1 MHVFVRTG
9 TAWSQQTILNDASTG
24 AAGDFFG
31 YSVAL
36 QGDTAAIG
44 AAIKKV
50 GPIDRL
56 GQAYVFVRSGSAW
69 SQKAILV
76 DTVGGAADDKLGSN
90 IAMSGD
96 AVLLGVAGKRVGG
109 TLHQGQAYV
118 FASVPAPK
126 GTPCTLGSDCASTFC
141 VDGVCCDS
149 ACGGGVDADCQ
160 SCRGDQT
167 GDPDGTCSPVAWA
180 VRYPCRAAAGV
191 CDQTE
196 FCNGV
201 NVSCPADAV
210 YQTVDHHLGRGA
222 TFCSRDTYCD
232 GSSTHCPPSL
242 CITPR
247 F

>member
-1 MHVFVRTG
+1 M
-9 TAWSQQTILNDASTG
+9 
-24 AAGDFFG
+24 
-31 YSVAL
+31 
-36 QGDTAAIG
+36 
-44 AAIKKV
+44 
-50 GPIDRL
+50 
-56 GQAYVFVRSGSAW
+56 
-69 SQKAILV
+69 

-167 GDPDGTCSPVAWA
+167 GDPDGTCSPVVWA